1 MSQLYQISEKI
12 IENKKIT
19 NTFFETNVSQET
31 LNRLSI
37 YFITKKSDV
46 EFFYTRLHNNNI
58 PNISIYNLTKED
70 YINFYVYIKKIKSSI
85 NKIIQL
91 YKFKYKKQKI
101 TTDLYL
107 NPLSNYKDEKKIKLL
122 IDNIIYEFVLSDLKK
137 LWVKKLKQVEG
148 LFIYPD
154 NLKNPYTNMYI
165 KKHNLY
171 NIYFKL
177 FFNNSCIP
185 IILKLLFECDME
197 CSILSVLHFPLLKSY
212 AIDNYIINS
221 SINTLFDEINEMFLE
236 YLDNNKVIILS
247 LYTPYK
253 IKKKLVKNL
262 RKYLSL
268 YFFAK
273 YSSNTIVKHSSDKR
287 LKVYLND
294 YIDTFPNLELL
305 LHEQIYITKQITSI
319 SDETIDITN
328 RIIERLTNE
337 LGLPTTTTT
346 TTTTT
351 TAPATTTITTNDN
364 PPRLLQS
371 RPVLPP
377 PPPPSTPPPPPPPS
391 TIQRTQNN
399 TNTTS
404 TRSTIRNMFSLRRG
418 FQPRSEIPRTPPPN
432 LNVSI
437 RNRRN
442 SHK

>member
-12 IENKKIT
+12 IENKKII
-19 NTFFETNVSQET
+19 NTIFKTEVLQET

-37 YFITKKSDV
+37 YFITNKSDI

-58 PNISIYNLTKED
+58 PDISIHKLTKED
-70 YINFYVYIKKIKSSI
+70 YINFYLYVKKIKSSV

-91 YKFKYKKQKI
+91 YKFKFKKQKI

-154 NLKNPYTNMYI
+154 NLKNPYTNIHI

-177 FFNNSCIP
+177 FFNNNCIP
-185 IILKLLFECDME
+185 IVLKLLFECDMN
-197 CSILSVLHFPLLKSY
+197 CSVLSVLHFPLLKSY
-212 AIDNYIINS
+212 AIDNYIIHS

-236 YLDNNKVIILS
+236 YIDNNKVIILS
-247 LYTPYK
+247 AYTPYK
-253 IKKKLVKNL
+253 IKKKLVTNL

-273 YSSNTIVKHSSDKR
+273 YSSNTIVKQSYDKR

-294 YIDTFPNLELL
+294 YIDIFPNLELL
-305 LHEQIYITKQITSI
+305 LHEQIYITKQITPV
-319 SDETIDITN
+319 SDDTIDITN
-328 RIIERLTNE
+328 RILERLSNE
-337 LGLPTTTTT
+337 LGIPTTTTT

-351 TAPATTTITTNDN
+351 TLATSEP
-364 PPRLLQS
+364 PPRLIQT
-371 RPVLPP
+371 RPTL
-377 PPPPSTPPPPPPPS
+377 PPPPSTPPPS
-391 TIQRTQNN
+391 IQTTRNNN
-399 TNTTS
+399 TNTQS
-404 TRSTIRNMFSLRRG
+404 TRSTIRNVFSLRQG
-418 FQPRSEIPRTPPPN
+418 FRPRTEIPRTPPNFN
-432 LNVSI
+432 LSFI
-437 RNRRN
+437 NRTNRIN
-442 SHK
+442 SNNQ